1 MWEIYT
7 SKSVET
13 HIEEKILN
21 NYESLHRSMTRYTHN
36 NPVYHRVL
44 GIIALG
50 TEHEHEVF

>member
-1 MWEIYT
+1 MWGLYT

-21 NYESLHRSMTRYTHN
+21 NYESLHRSMTRYTHS